1 MPARQRPELE
11 LDELWSYVTS
21 KGQEVWVWIALERQS
36 RRIVGLAFGDR
47 SADTCQKLWH
57 SLPADYRRRAIC
69 YTDGYAPYKL
79 VLPSKRHRP
88 MPKASG
94 ATSLIE
100 RFNLTLRNW
109 CANLT
114 RKTLAVSQSIPLHC
128 TRIRMVINYYN
139 SLHAGLW

>member
-1 MPARQRPELE
+1 M
-11 LDELWSYVTS
+11 
-21 KGQEVWVWIALERQS
+21 WVWIALERCS

-47 SADTCQKLWH
+47 STDTCRQLWN
-57 SLPADYRRRAIC
+57 SLPTDYRKRAIC
-69 YTDGYAPYKL
+69 YTDEYEPYRL

-88 MPKASG
+88 MPQGSG

-114 RKTLAVSQSIPLHC
+114 RKTLAVSQSVALHGI
-128 TRIRMVINYYN
+128 RIRMVITYYN
-139 SLHAGLW
+139 SLHAGLC